1 MIGGQSLEV
10 DTVSGATYSSAGI
23 LNAVEQALESAVVD
37 GELQKNDTE
46 LPTDFHH
53 GHGEKRRKN
62 RGGK

>member
-1 MIGGQSLEV
+1 MHGNESLEV
-10 DTVSGATYSSAGI
+10 DIVSGETYSSAGI